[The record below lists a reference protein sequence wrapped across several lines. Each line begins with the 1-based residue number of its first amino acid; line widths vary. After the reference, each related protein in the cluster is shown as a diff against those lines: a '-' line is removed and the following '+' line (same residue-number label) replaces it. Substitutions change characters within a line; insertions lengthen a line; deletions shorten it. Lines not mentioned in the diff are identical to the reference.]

1 VATLKAVEA
10 RMEVITHQIFP
21 VLRGQA
27 LLQADDPLAASLV
40 CVVLSVQHRD
50 FACSRIKI
58 EKNREGKREQEGTS
72 HMGLMPSLN
81 KW

>member
-1 VATLKAVEA
+1 MSAIGRQEDRCNERCGGEDGGA
-10 RMEVITHQIFP
+10 HQIFP

-58 EKNREGKREQEGTS
+58 EKNREGEARRVPPT
-72 HMGLMPSLN
+72 
-81 KW
+81 WA